1 MVQIHSL
8 LIQPFSQMVSDLHVG
23 KADIE
28 RGITPV
34 DNSQLILHDSRGF
47 EAGEGGNLDTV
58 VKFIKSR
65 NAAESLQDKLHAIW
79 YINYSFYNSFLMHL
93 NDVK

>member
-1 MVQIHSL
+1 
-8 LIQPFSQMVSDLHVG
+8 MVSDLHVG